1 MANEKSNGTN
11 ETHLYNQEVHHVQLS
26 DKDRATGV
34 ATPEIIAEA
43 VTYLHRDGVV
53 VLDNAIDPSHL
64 DALND
69 LLGPEAEEI
78 AKNPDHHFN
87 FGKETRN
94 SALRRCSTLVRRS
107 DAFEQ
112 WTRHRHCYLN

>member
-1 MANEKSNGTN
+1 MAKGAGSGTNGTN
-11 ETHLYNQEVHHVQLS
+11 GHLYNQEVHHIELS
-26 DKDRATGV
+26 DTYREAGI

-43 VTYLHRDGVV
+43 VTCLHRDGIV

-69 LLGPEAEEI
+69 LLGPEAAEI

-94 SALRRCSTLVRRS
+94 STFKHFRL
-107 DAFEQ
+107 Q
-112 WTRHRHCYLN
+112 YGH